1 MGCND
6 VAVVHSAFN
15 KSPQLGYRLRVDSA
29 TQDEHGE
36 SPSRRSLSPK
46 SHRSRHLTDIAVPA
60 VLHCIPHRIPQSG
73 YRSQVR
79 QPSAQLDLIENTASK
94 KKLE

>member
-6 VAVVHSAFN
+6 VAVVHPAFN
-15 KSPQLGYRLRVDSA
+15 KSPQLGYRLRFDSA

-46 SHRSRHLTDIAVPA
+46 SHRSRHLTDIAVAA
-60 VLHCIPHRIPQSG
+60 VLHCIPHCIPSIKA
-73 YRSQVR
+73 
-79 QPSAQLDLIENTASK
+79 PIASNATVCPIGSH
-94 KKLE
+94 

>member
-6 VAVVHSAFN
+6 VAVVQLAFN
-15 KSPQLGYRLRVDSA
+15 KSPQLRYRLCFDSA

-46 SHRSRHLTDIAVPA
+46 SHRSRHLSRGCAALHSFHPSTD
-60 VLHCIPHRIPQSG
+60 H
-73 YRSQVR
+73 
-79 QPSAQLDLIENTASK
+79 E
-94 KKLE
+94 